1 MRIASNETSLGDVLS
16 AATDAPFTSGTF
28 VNADIISLR
37 ASPTLGSEF
46 ISWQTDQQISFSTD
60 YSESN
65 QTIEF
70 RLVEDAN
77 LTAHFQPVD
86 YNVSVAL
93 STIDYFE
100 DVIEDIRKEVFC

>member
-1 MRIASNETSLGDVLS
+1 MVH
-16 AATDAPFTSGTF
+16 
-28 VNADIISLR
+28 
-37 ASPTLGSEF
+37 SPIKIYSKGQPSLGSELF
-46 ISWQTDQQISFSTD
+46 PGKRPADFSTD
-60 YSESN
+60 YSEAN

-93 STIDYFE
+93 STIDYF
-100 DVIEDIRKEVFC
+100 DDGGYSGEVC